1 MVTEENTQENQD
13 NGATVLIDLEDLIK
27 TNVDN
32 IERAKA
38 EKKKLSEM
46 LASAL
51 ENDETYRLHS
61 AAAKE
66 GAKLKK
72 ITRANILAL
81 ESNKQLSEK
90 IKTLK
95 HDIKDAKG
103 ALSDYL
109 LEYKRI
115 SGSTQ
120 LELFDGSIREIVQTA
135 TIIKPF
141 KR

>member
-1 MVTEENTQENQD
+1 MVTEETTQGDQD
-13 NGATVLIDLEDLIK
+13 NGATVLIDLENLIK
-27 TNVDN
+27 TNVQN

-46 LASAL
+46 LSSAL

-61 AAAKE
+61 T
-66 GAKLKK
+66 GAKAATKLKAQTK
-72 ITRANILAL
+72 VSILSLA
-81 ESNKQLSEK
+81 SNKQLAEK
-90 IKTLK
+90 VKTLSQE
-95 HDIKDAKG
+95 IKESKG